1 VEVAAATRHVHAYGA
16 GTIGA
21 AVAGGGAKCRK
32 GRDDNGRMRYRGI
45 SPRCSRAAAVVLLAA
60 ALPLLA
66 TGCSAGSDAG
76 VQRTLPGAAQTT
88 LSSSADGVS
97 LSMKAR
103 NVDLEISAASVRLEP
118 SGAAYLDF
126 TVSNQGPATEHLAL
140 VSVASGGQA
149 TLKGGSS
156 LSGSLT
162 TAGVLLGSGSTVG
175 FGAPSGAQEP
185 SILLPADASR
195 KAGGTESVM
204 VEFAIAGLVHLDL
217 PVRAA

>member
-1 VEVAAATRHVHAYGA
+1 
-16 GTIGA
+16 
-21 AVAGGGAKCRK
+21 
-32 GRDDNGRMRYRGI
+32 MRYRGT
-45 SPRCSRAAAVVLLAA
+45 SPRFSRASAAVVLAV

-66 TGCSAGSDAG
+66 GGCSAGSDAG

-118 SGAAYLDF
+118 SGAAYVQL
-126 TVSNQGPATEHLAL
+126 TVRNDGPVTEHLAL
-140 VSVASGGQA
+140 VSVAGGGQA
-149 TLKGGSS
+149 TLKGGTA

-162 TAGVLLGSGSTVG
+162 TAGVLLGSGSSVG
-175 FGAPSGAQEP
+175 FGAPSGSKEP
-185 SILLPADASR
+185 SILLPAGTGR
-195 KAGGTESVM
+195 KAGGTEPVM
-204 VEFAIAGLVHLDL
+204 LEFAIAGLVHLDL